1 MSTTSEYTSSHYR
14 GFPSGEFHAPNFAAE
29 IYLKPTRTTDTR
41 RLVGFL
47 LSANYTWNDIYLADF
62 SVRFDGSS
70 EFGADQKW
78 APFWSGGLGIN
89 IHNYNFLNDSRII
102 NQLKLRASYGQTGK
116 VDFPAYSATTRYA
129 TYDRWY
135 TTGFGVYLKALG
147 NTNLKWETT
156 NKLNIGTDLTFWND
170 RINIVFDYYHN
181 KTVDL
186 ITDVTL
192 PGSSGFTYYKDNL
205 GETLNEG
212 VDLQVRFDIYRDKD
226 WNVSLWGNLNHN
238 ENEILKVSDALKA
251 YNDQVNNSYKDAE
264 DGQESNNI
272 ISDDIYSE
280 PIMKYEEG
288 ASLTSIFA
296 MRSMGIDPVTG
307 REIFLERDGSLSK
320 TWKAAEQVVVGD
332 TEPKASGSFGC
343 NLTYK
348 NLSLFASFS
357 YDWGKQTYNQTL
369 VDQVENAD
377 IQNSNVDR
385 RVLTDRWQ
393 KPGDIVPLKDIREQS
408 RTTLPT
414 SRFVQDENVL
424 SLSSLT
430 LSYDFNTNWL
440 KKICLKTLRLEMS
453 TSEIFRVSSVR
464 LERGTSYPFARSVN
478 FSLRATF

>member
-1 MSTTSEYTSSHYR
+1 M
-14 GFPSGEFHAPNFAAE
+14 
-29 IYLKPTRTTDTR
+29 
-41 RLVGFL
+41 

-212 VDLQVRFDIYRDKD
+212 VDLQVRFDIYRGIKI
-226 WNVSLWGNLNHN
+226 GMCPYG
-238 ENEILKVSDALKA
+238 EI
-251 YNDQVNNSYKDAE
+251 
-264 DGQESNNI
+264 
-272 ISDDIYSE
+272 
-280 PIMKYEEG
+280 
-288 ASLTSIFA
+288 
-296 MRSMGIDPVTG
+296 
-307 REIFLERDGSLSK
+307 
-320 TWKAAEQVVVGD
+320 
-332 TEPKASGSFGC
+332 
-343 NLTYK
+343 
-348 NLSLFASFS
+348 
-357 YDWGKQTYNQTL
+357 
-369 VDQVENAD
+369 
-377 IQNSNVDR
+377 
-385 RVLTDRWQ
+385 
-393 KPGDIVPLKDIREQS
+393 
-408 RTTLPT
+408 
-414 SRFVQDENVL
+414 
-424 SLSSLT
+424 
-430 LSYDFNTNWL
+430 
-440 KKICLKTLRLEMS
+440 
-453 TSEIFRVSSVR
+453 
-464 LERGTSYPFARSVN
+464 
-478 FSLRATF
+478 